1 MSPNR
6 KTAFLDQEHFD
17 RIKSQFAKFNEPWGD
32 DEIEELKSMA
42 ADCIPIKDMSGQ
54 LQRTPNSIR
63 LKLKALNLYVP
74 PAAPRLWKPEEDRDL
89 VSSYSEGK
97 PFEEMAERFGRSVD
111 AIVSRLVRLRIN
123 LFNN

>member
-17 RIKSQFAKFNEPWGD
+17 RIKNQFAKFNDPWGD
-32 DEIEELKSMA
+32 EEIEELKSMA
-42 ADCIPIKDMSGQ
+42 ADNIPIKDMSAQ
-54 LQRTPNSIR
+54 LQRTPNSVR
-63 LKLKALNLYVP
+63 LKLKALDLYVP
-74 PAAPRLWKPEEDRDL
+74 PAAPRPWKPDDDRDL
-89 VSSYSEGK
+89 VSSYNEGK
-97 PFEEMAERFGRSVD
+97 PFEEMAEHFGRSVD